1 MARRCSSRS
10 LVKKTPIEAN
20 GKPAQ
25 LLDCKGLTSDGFDS
39 VLANEPDSG
48 TEPEIWHQ
56 GQRPAAFWKKHEESR
71 KKKLHNCPANSFRI

>member
-1 MARRCSSRS
+1 
-10 LVKKTPIEAN
+10 LKN
-20 GKPAQ
+20 GRDAPTTKSGADEPKIRLQ
-25 LLDCKGLTSDGFDS
+25 LFDCKGLTSDGFDS

-71 KKKLHNCPANSFRI
+71 KKLHNCPANSFRI